1 MVKAARKALSLTNVP
16 TCIVLKRDLLFL
28 YIDKVV
34 KVENLTE
41 RKIGLCLKRFL
52 SKVNPRN
59 EIHYGMLPKHFR
71 YFKEK
76 QMEGY
81 INRAFKTVNGDKVTY
96 EIRNAGVNVGSVG
109 SEEFEGA
116 TFNVT
121 TGDYSAL
128 MKLVCD
134 NLENAKE
141 NAANDEERDM
151 ITGYIK
157 SFTEVSVIFFPP
169 K

>member
-1 MVKAARKALSLTNVP
+1 
-16 TCIVLKRDLLFL
+16 
-28 YIDKVV
+28 
-34 KVENLTE
+34 
-41 RKIGLCLKRFL
+41 
-52 SKVNPRN
+52 
-59 EIHYGMLPKHFR
+59 
-71 YFKEK
+71 
-76 QMEGY
+76 MEGY

-96 EIRNAGVNVGSVG
+96 EIRNAGVNVGAIA

-157 SFTEVSVIFFPP
+157 SFTEVSLIIFPP
-169 K
+169 D